1 MTILTGIGCSLNPT
15 DRVEAGLMLFMLVG
29 GVFAY
34 AVILGNV
41 YSIMQNV
48 GQDERDFR
56 KHIESLMNFLDY
68 RQVKDRDLKQKIVGH
83 FNRTWQKSKG
93 IEEDAMLRSL
103 GRPLR
108 LEVLNNLNAAILD
121 KIPCLADLNNLQK
134 SLFCDNLMSHYLQ
147 KGDALIV
154 TGEEVRLLYFIIKGR
169 VLLFSQSD
177 DRHLSEG
184 YVIGMDEL
192 LTNQSTFGYSVVALE
207 DDTQVCTVP
216 AEDFW
221 TVAAASD
228 SLRTK
233 MEKIERTIEVS
244 SYLDEKTDE
253 VVPDDFMNP
262 TALLNRHPKA
272 KRTNMAN
279 VVTAMMAK
287 EKGTATTSEK
297 VKSISSKWRAAAKR
311 PSGVRQDEE
320 EAGAEGEAGSSD

>member
-121 KIPCLADLNNLQK
+121 KIPCLANLNNLQK

-154 TGEEVRLLYFIIKGR
+154 TGEEVRLLYFVMKGR

-177 DRHLSEG
+177 ERHLSEG

-207 DDTQVCTVP
+207 DDTQVCTHQLHMTCSWAYKDTKDTCNTASTTDAFLRP
-216 AEDFW
+216 HSANSSSRPSSTTLLSTASPGAWLSTGANADTSDES
-221 TVAAASD
+221 AASNVGA
-228 SLRTK
+228 K
-233 MEKIERTIEVS
+233 AS
-244 SYLDEKTDE
+244 S
-253 VVPDDFMNP
+253 
-262 TALLNRHPKA
+262 
-272 KRTNMAN
+272 
-279 VVTAMMAK
+279 
-287 EKGTATTSEK
+287 S
-297 VKSISSKWRAAAKR
+297 SSKQ
-311 PSGVRQDEE
+311 P
-320 EAGAEGEAGSSD
+320 

>member
-108 LEVLNNLNAAILD
+108 LGA
-121 KIPCLADLNNLQK
+121 
-134 SLFCDNLMSHYLQ
+134 S
-147 KGDALIV
+147 G
-154 TGEEVRLLYFIIKGR
+154 
-169 VLLFSQSD
+169 
-177 DRHLSEG
+177 
-184 YVIGMDEL
+184 
-192 LTNQSTFGYSVVALE
+192 
-207 DDTQVCTVP
+207 P
-216 AEDFW
+216 AG
-221 TVAAASD
+221 
-228 SLRTK
+228 
-233 MEKIERTIEVS
+233 
-244 SYLDEKTDE
+244 
-253 VVPDDFMNP
+253 P
-262 TALLNRHPKA
+262 
-272 KRTNMAN
+272 
-279 VVTAMMAK
+279 
-287 EKGTATTSEK
+287 
-297 VKSISSKWRAAAKR
+297 
-311 PSGVRQDEE
+311 
-320 EAGAEGEAGSSD
+320 